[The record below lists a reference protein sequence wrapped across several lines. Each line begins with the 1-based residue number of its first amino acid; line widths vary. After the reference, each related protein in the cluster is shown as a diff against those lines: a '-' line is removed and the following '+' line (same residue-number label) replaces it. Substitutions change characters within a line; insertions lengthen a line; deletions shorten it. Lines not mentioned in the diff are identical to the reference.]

1 MNEHQYDR
9 APAALEVRASSGID
23 AQTGFI
29 NRVYGWMTLGLAIT
43 GATAWF
49 VAGNEAIRQL
59 IFGSRGGYLV
69 LVIATFLVAFGLSA
83 AINRISAAAAGAGF
97 IFFSVLNGAMLSS
110 VFLVYELGSIAT
122 TFFATSGTFGVMSL
136 YGYLTRRDLT
146 TIGNLALMGL
156 LGVIIASLLNMIWYS
171 SKIDLIIS
179 YIGLAIFVVL
189 TAYDTQKIKR
199 LSLAIGDGEVEAEA
213 GKKYAI
219 IGALELYLD
228 FINIFLYLLRLF
240 GNRR

>member
-9 APAALEVRASSGID
+9 APAALEVDASSGID

-49 VAGNEAIRQL
+49 VAT
-59 IFGSRGGYLV
+59 V
-69 LVIATFLVAFGLSA
+69 LVVIGLSA

>member
-1 MNEHQYDR
+1 
-9 APAALEVRASSGID
+9 
-23 AQTGFI
+23 
-29 NRVYGWMTLGLAIT
+29 
-43 GATAWF
+43 
-49 VAGNEAIRQL
+49 
-59 IFGSRGGYLV
+59 
-69 LVIATFLVAFGLSA
+69 
-83 AINRISAAAAGAGF
+83 
-97 IFFSVLNGAMLSS
+97 MLSS

>member
-1 MNEHQYDR
+1 
-9 APAALEVRASSGID
+9 
-23 AQTGFI
+23 
-29 NRVYGWMTLGLAIT
+29 
-43 GATAWF
+43 
-49 VAGNEAIRQL
+49 
-59 IFGSRGGYLV
+59 
-69 LVIATFLVAFGLSA
+69 
-83 AINRISAAAAGAGF
+83 
-97 IFFSVLNGAMLSS
+97 
-110 VFLVYELGSIAT
+110 
-122 TFFATSGTFGVMSL
+122 
-136 YGYLTRRDLT
+136 
-146 TIGNLALMGL
+146 MGL